1 MFNESE
7 NRKSERGGAGVK
19 FLAILVILF
28 LIGHAAFNYIPT
40 AYEAENFK
48 QEMQT
53 AVVQSVAMPA
63 IGMTA
68 TDGVKVKL
76 QKASINNN
84 IPSDALIEIKPV
96 NNVIQ
101 ARVVY
106 TKKINLLPFGIY
118 SYNYHFDH
126 TATPTGFLFKE

>member
-1 MFNESE
+1 MYNESN
-7 NRKSERGGAGVK
+7 NRKSERGSAGVK
-19 FLAILVILF
+19 FLAILAILF

-63 IGMTA
+63 IGMPA
-68 TDGVKVKL
+68 TEGVKIKL
-76 QKASINNN
+76 QKAALNNDL
-84 IPSDALIEIKPV
+84 PSDALIEIKPV
-96 NNVIQ
+96 NNVMQ

-106 TKKINLLPFGIY
+106 TKKINLLPFGLY
-118 SYNYHFDH
+118 SYNYRFDH